1 MDTDQTFGNHEV
13 LRIQKLHWPFLWDV
27 HLSIITTT
35 QNYMQNHH
43 LRTRKIWFVSIPW
56 TLLNHVYPLLYAF
69 SSFLWVD
76 TVDTSRFEADLGSTS
91 QGYFAHGSLV
101 VWHGVNFQVPS
112 MWICQLSVVM
122 SPGFIGFI
130 VWTLL
135 NNIGCSAQF
144 AWCMLVSCPFLASLL
159 GVISALSS
167 DPVNGVTAAFLMAIL
182 KASTWRDFVDKS
194 WGLFRSDDQI
204 TFSYPLVMSK

>member
-1 MDTDQTFGNHEV
+1 
-13 LRIQKLHWPFLWDV
+13 
-27 HLSIITTT
+27 
-35 QNYMQNHH
+35 MQNHH

-56 TLLNHVYPLLYAF
+56 TLLNHAVF

-130 VWTLL
+130 VWTFL

-159 GVISALSS
+159 GVRNSS
-167 DPVNGVTAAFLMAIL
+167 IKRSGQRSRGCLPHGYLEGFNL
-182 KASTWRDFVDKS
+182 TWLC
-194 WGLFRSDDQI
+194 W
-204 TFSYPLVMSK
+204 